1 VTRSSG
7 DDEDGALARR
17 AAQGDDLAFSLLMRR
32 HKGRLHAFARRHLG
46 DADAALDVVQESFVA
61 AWKALDRYDPARPFS
76 TWLSAI
82 ALNKCRDRG
91 RRLKVRRLILGER
104 SIDAPGTPDYADPA
118 EGPETQALRSEQL
131 VRLERAIARLPDQL
145 KEPLIL
151 TGLEGL
157 SQQEAADL
165 LRISVK
171 AVETRV
177 YRARRRLT
185 EWLAEA

>member
-1 VTRSSG
+1 MTRSLG
-7 DDEDGALARR
+7 DDDDGALARW
-17 AAQGDDLAFSLLMRR
+17 AARGDDLAFSLLMRR

-61 AWKALDRYDPARPFS
+61 AWRALDRYDPARPFS
-76 TWLSAI
+76 TWLAAI

-104 SIDAPGTPDYADPA
+104 SIDAPGTPDYADPGA
-118 EGPETQALRSEQL
+118 GPETETLRSEQIA
-131 VRLERAIARLPDQL
+131 RLELAIARLPDQL

-151 TGLEGL
+151 TSLEGL
-157 SQQEAADL
+157 SQREAADL
-165 LRISVK
+165 LKISAK

-177 YRARRRLT
+177 YRARRRLA